1 MKVTALAIDGNIDC
15 VSQLL
20 VPFRKYRI
28 SKARVYKIP
37 DCVAVGSYTYYW
49 VLTDETVL
57 DEVFE
62 IEAPKLP
69 CYFPLASISSCHT
82 VAETEKFISNAL
94 LINLFS
100 M

>member
-28 SKARVYKIP
+28 SKARVCKIP
-37 DCVAVGSYTYYW
+37 DCVAIGSYPYYW
-49 VLTDETVL
+49 VLTDQTVI

-69 CYFPLASISSCHT
+69 CYFALDSIFSCHT
-82 VAETEKFISNAL
+82 VAKIEKFISNAL
-94 LINLFS
+94 WIKLFS
-100 M
+100 L